1 MLCLK
6 HSGKSM
12 MCKYKLGMLLR
23 KQLQS
28 RARLSQPACV
38 GQAGRNA
45 RRHDRRERIETPRL
59 RRFNEHLVRLPKAPE
74 KLGVPMVCGCVAR
87 VEFECPSKLLERL
100 GRIPVVE

>member
-6 HSGKSM
+6 HSGQSM
-12 MCKYKLGMLLR
+12 VCKYKVGLLLR

-38 GQAGRNA
+38 GKADRNA
-45 RRHDRRERIETPRL
+45 RRHDRCERIETPRL
-59 RRFNEHLVRLPKAPE
+59 CGFNEHLGVPTEAPE

-87 VEFECPSKLLERL
+87 VQFECASKLFERL
-100 GRIPVVE
+100 V